1 MNFLRGVMGGQS
13 AGPQHTEAETV
24 RERRVWDLGRV
35 RAGTETE
42 DSGVRRSPPAPHRGS
57 TCCLPLCLP
66 FSPETSGLLLPY
78 VPSAVPTT
86 AARPC
91 RLQPRPEAPQARR
104 GGWSVD
110 GTAREGIYPG
120 QRWPDQSPT
129 SVEATGLSLFP
140 FSTGREES
148 EVLLP
153 LSRSGMGLWGRL
165 GLNPSCL

>member
-66 FSPETSGLLLPY
+66 FSPETSGLLLPMSLAQSPPRRLGPADCSR
-78 VPSAVPTT
+78 VPKLRRPGEEGGPWMVPPGKGSIQGRGGLTS
-86 AARPC
+86 
-91 RLQPRPEAPQARR
+91 LPRPSRPQA
-104 GGWSVD
+104 
-110 GTAREGIYPG
+110 
-120 QRWPDQSPT
+120 SP
-129 SVEATGLSLFP
+129 SFP
-140 FSTGREES
+140 FPLAERNLKSCS
-148 EVLLP
+148 
-153 LSRSGMGLWGRL
+153 LSRVLEWGF
-165 GLNPSCL
+165 GEDWV